1 MNVEEL
7 LKRDPNTITDEEAE
21 FLANESQLHFSFEKS
36 IKLILNSI
44 YGAFA
49 NEFFHFY
56 NVNIAETITMQGQDA
71 IKFTEVVANRYFN
84 EFFHKDTELLTA
96 LGVPPGTEVPRV
108 AKPPVLYCDTD
119 SSYITF
125 QDAMAA
131 VGWTGSA
138 RDFVLTVDRVR
149 LKGYFKRVLDKYA
162 KDRNVENYLDFE
174 LETIAD
180 NAIFVSKKKY
190 IQNIVWKDGKDFASL
205 SYIKPTGLEIV
216 QSSTPVFCRE
226 KLTEIMKFIF
236 SKSSPSTENY
246 AELIRLI

>member
-7 LKRDPNTITDEEAE
+7 LKRDPATITDEEAE

-71 IKFTEVVANRYFN
+71 IKFTEVVANKYFN
-84 EFFHKDTELLTA
+84 EFFHKDRELLSA
-96 LGVPPGTEVPRV
+96 LGVPDGQEVDPIV
-108 AKPPVLYCDTD
+108 KPPVLYCDTD

-125 QDAMAA
+125 QDAIRS
-131 VGWTGSA
+131 VGWKGSTK
-138 RDFVLTVDRVR
+138 DFILTFDKVR
-149 LKGYFKRVLDKYA
+149 LRGYFKRVLDKYA

-174 LETIAD
+174 LETISCWRRC
-180 NAIFVSKKKY
+180 N
-190 IQNIVWKDGKDFASL
+190 L
-205 SYIKPTGLEIV
+205 
-216 QSSTPVFCRE
+216 
-226 KLTEIMKFIF
+226 
-236 SKSSPSTENY
+236 
-246 AELIRLI
+246 